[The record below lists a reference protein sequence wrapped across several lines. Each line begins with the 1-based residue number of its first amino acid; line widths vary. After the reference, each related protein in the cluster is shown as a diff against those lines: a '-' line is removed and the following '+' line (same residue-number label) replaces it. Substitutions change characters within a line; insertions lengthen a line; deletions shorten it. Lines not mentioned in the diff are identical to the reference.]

1 MKEELKNPSNSID
14 YYVEKFKDIEQKIS
28 DLCKEKKA
36 IMDELI
42 AHNCPFKVGDYVSV
56 TDKDIN
62 RGIPRYGVIKYI
74 KYSLEYKRFL
84 YIINKINKKTKEC
97 NREQIYYTESSIIEK
112 FNG

>member
-1 MKEELKNPSNSID
+1 MEKELKNTIE
-14 YYVEKFKDIEQKIS
+14 YYVEKLHDIEDKIS
-28 DLCKEKKA
+28 DLCKEKKS

-62 RGIPRYGVIKYI
+62 RGIPRYGMIKFI

-84 YIINKINKKTKEC
+84 YIINKINKQTKVC
-97 NREQIYYTESSIIEK
+97 NREQIYYSESSIIEK
-112 FNG
+112 YE

>member
-1 MKEELKNPSNSID
+1 MKEELEIPSNNID

-42 AHNCPFKVGDYVSV
+42 AHNCPFKVGDYASV
-56 TDKDIN
+56 TD

-74 KYSLEYKRFL
+74 KYSLEQKKFFYV
-84 YIINKINKKTKEC
+84 INKINKQTKIC
-97 NREQIYYTESSIIEK
+97 NREQIYYTNSSIIEK

>member
-1 MKEELKNPSNSID
+1 MEKELKNTIE
-14 YYVEKFKDIEQKIS
+14 YYVEKLHDIEDKIS
-28 DLCKEKKA
+28 DLCKEKKS

-62 RGIPRYGVIKYI
+62 RGIPRYGMIKYI

-84 YIINKINKKTKEC
+84 YIINKINKQTKVC
-97 NREQIYYTESSIIEK
+97 NREQIYYSESSIIEK
-112 FNG
+112 YE